1 MVSEH
6 VFINRVDKEKFL
18 LTLFCSI
25 FFLSFFLSMIKYLWV
40 IYMKGVLISGYY
52 GFNNT
57 GDEAMI
63 ETMSIELAKKNYRLV
78 VLSSNPDKTKELYNV
93 EAYDRYNFFEIVKAI
108 KNTDILVSGGGTLF
122 QDITSKKSIW
132 YYLGIVKLAQL
143 MGKKICI
150 AYQGMGPIN
159 TKFYRWITKRT
170 LNKKS
175 VKLIALRDKAAYEY
189 AKEMGIKED
198 KMVISSD
205 MIFMMKPPAKERSIK
220 ILNDNV
226 HNKKEDEKLIGF
238 SVREW
243 KDKDRTDLFA
253 EVADK
258 LVEKYNAR
266 IVFFPFHKP
275 KDAEISKIIMHKM
288 KHEDKTVIIPNRYL
302 PSEILGTMGLMDIN
316 VGVRLHALVF
326 SALMDVPTVGISYE
340 PKIDGFLEMIN
351 MTPVCT
357 YDNIS
362 VEKILEK
369 VDSFMQNDKVN
380 YKDKTTEFSKMG
392 KEVLDKIIEEL
403 GK

>member
-1 MVSEH
+1 
-6 VFINRVDKEKFL
+6 
-18 LTLFCSI
+18 
-25 FFLSFFLSMIKYLWV
+25 
-40 IYMKGVLISGYY
+40 MKGVLISGYY

-63 ETMSIELAKKNYRLV
+63 ETLSIELAKKNYRLV
-78 VLSSNPDKTKELYNV
+78 VLSSNPDRTKELYNV
-93 EAYDRYNFFEIVKAI
+93 EAYDRYNFWSIVKAI

-132 YYLGIVKLAQL
+132 YYLGIVWLAQL

-159 TKFYRWITKRT
+159 TKFYRWITKRI

-175 VKLIALRDKAAYEY
+175 VKLIALRDKHAYDY
-189 AKEMGIKED
+189 AKDMGIKEE

-205 MIFMMKPPAKERSIK
+205 MIFMMKPPAKERSLK

-226 HNKKEDEKLIGF
+226 HNHNENEKLIGF

-253 EVADK
+253 EVADR

-288 KHEDKTVIIPNRYL
+288 KHEDKTVLIPNRYL
-302 PSEILGTMGLMDIN
+302 PSEILGTMGLMDVNI
-316 VGVRLHALVF
+316 GVRLHALVF
-326 SALMDVPTVGISYE
+326 SALMNVPTIGISYE

-362 VEKILEK
+362 VDKIIEK
-369 VDSFMQNDKVN
+369 VDSFMQNNEVN
-380 YKDKTTEFSKMG
+380 YKEKTTEFSKMG
-392 KEVLDKIIEEL
+392 QDVLEKIIEEL
-403 GK
+403 D

>member
-1 MVSEH
+1 MKYIYDKMVMG
-6 VFINRVDKEKFL
+6 D
-18 LTLFCSI
+18 
-25 FFLSFFLSMIKYLWV
+25 
-40 IYMKGVLISGYY
+40 YMKGVLISGYY

-63 ETMSIELAKKNYRLV
+63 ETLSMELAKKNYRLV
-78 VLSSNPDKTKELYNV
+78 VLSSNPDRTRELYNV
-93 EAYDRYNFFEIVKAI
+93 EAYDRYKFFSIVKAI

-132 YYLGIVKLAQL
+132 YYLGIVKLAQW
-143 MGKKICI
+143 MGKKVCI

-159 TKFYRWITKRT
+159 TKFYRWLTKTT
-170 LNKKS
+170 LNRKS
-175 VKLIALRDKAAYEY
+175 VKLIALRDKQAYEY
-189 AKEMGIKED
+189 AKEMGVKEE
-198 KMVISSD
+198 KMVLSSD
-205 MIFMMKPPAKERSIK
+205 MIFMMKPPAKERSLK
-220 ILNDNV
+220 ILKDNV
-226 HNKKEDEKLIGF
+226 HGYKGDEKLIGF

-288 KHEDKTVIIPNRYL
+288 KHEDKTVLMPNRYL
-302 PSEILGTMGLMDIN
+302 PSEILGTMGLMDVNI
-316 VGVRLHALVF
+316 GVRLHALVF
-326 SALMDVPTVGISYE
+326 SALMNVPTIGISYE
-340 PKIDGFLEMIN
+340 PKIDGFLEMID

-357 YDNIS
+357 YENIS

-369 VDSFMQNDKVN
+369 VEYFMQNKNVN
-380 YKDKTTEFSKMG
+380 YAEKTEKFAQMG
-392 KEVLDKIIEEL
+392 KDVLDKIIKEL
-403 GK
+403 DE

>member
-1 MVSEH
+1 MSTLVCPTFYKNCKNQFYI
-6 VFINRVDKEKFL
+6 VFFIHYDK
-18 LTLFCSI
+18 I
-25 FFLSFFLSMIKYLWV
+25 FMGDF
-40 IYMKGVLISGYY
+40 MKGVLISGYY

-78 VLSSNPDKTKELYNV
+78 VLSSNPDRTKELYNV
-93 EAYDRYNFFEIVKAI
+93 EAYDRYNFFSIVKAI

-132 YYLGIVKLAQL
+132 YYLGIVILAQL

-159 TKFYRWITKRT
+159 TKFYRWLTKTT

-175 VKLIALRDKAAYEY
+175 VKLIALRDKQAYEY
-189 AKEMGIKED
+189 AREMGIKEE
-198 KMVISSD
+198 KMVLSSD
-205 MIFMMKPPAKERSIK
+205 MIFMMKPPAKERSLK

-226 HNKKEDEKLIGF
+226 HNHTEGEKLIGF

-288 KHEDKTVIIPNRYL
+288 KHEDKTVLIPNRYL
-302 PSEILGTMGLMDIN
+302 PSEILGTMGLMDVNI
-316 VGVRLHALVF
+316 GVRLHALVF
-326 SALMDVPTVGISYE
+326 SALMNVPTVGISYE

-357 YDNIS
+357 YENIS
-362 VEKILEK
+362 VEKIMEK
-369 VDSFMQNDKVN
+369 VDSFMQNGEVN
-380 YKDKTTEFSKMG
+380 YREKTTQFAKMG
-392 KEVLDKIIEEL
+392 QEVLNKIIAEL
-403 GK
+403 DETK

>member
-1 MVSEH
+1 
-6 VFINRVDKEKFL
+6 
-18 LTLFCSI
+18 
-25 FFLSFFLSMIKYLWV
+25 
-40 IYMKGVLISGYY
+40 MKGVLISGYY

-63 ETMSIELAKKNYRLV
+63 ETLSRELAKKNYRLV

-93 EAYDRYNFFEIVKAI
+93 EAYDRYKFFEIVKAI

-198 KMVISSD
+198 KMVLSSD

-316 VGVRLHALVF
+316 IGVRLHALVF
-326 SALMDVPTVGISYE
+326 SALMDVPTIGISYE

-369 VDSFMQNDKVN
+369 VDSFMQNNNVN
-380 YKDKTTEFSKMG
+380 YKEKTTEFAKMG
-392 KEVLDKIIEEL
+392 QEVLNKIIEEL
-403 GK
+403 DK

>member
-1 MVSEH
+1 MFAL
-6 VFINRVDKEKFL
+6 VFLFYYDK
-18 LTLFCSI
+18 I
-25 FFLSFFLSMIKYLWV
+25 FMGDD
-40 IYMKGVLISGYY
+40 MKGVLISGYY

-63 ETMSIELAKKNYRLV
+63 ETLSIELAKKNYRLV
-78 VLSSNPDKTKELYNV
+78 VLSSNPERTKELYNV
-93 EAYDRYNFFEIVKAI
+93 EAYDRYNFFEIIKAI
-108 KNTDILVSGGGTLF
+108 RKTDILISGGGTLF

-159 TKFYRWITKRT
+159 TKFYRWMTKKT

-175 VKLIALRDKAAYEY
+175 VKLIALRDKHAYEY
-189 AKEMGIKED
+189 AKEMGINEE
-198 KMVISSD
+198 KMVLSSD
-205 MIFMMKPPAKERSIK
+205 MIFMMKPPAKERSLK

-226 HNKKEDEKLIGF
+226 HNKKDDEKLIGF

-288 KHEDKTVIIPNRYL
+288 KHEDKTVLIPNRYL
-302 PSEILGTMGLMDIN
+302 PSEILGTMGLMDVNI
-316 VGVRLHALVF
+316 GVRLHALVF
-326 SALMDVPTVGISYE
+326 SALMNVPTIGISYE

-357 YDNIS
+357 YENIS

-369 VDSFMQNDKVN
+369 VDSFIANKEVN
-380 YKDKTTEFSKMG
+380 YTSKTSEFANMGQDVLNKIIAELDKTK
-392 KEVLDKIIEEL
+392 
-403 GK
+403 

>member
-1 MVSEH
+1 
-6 VFINRVDKEKFL
+6 
-18 LTLFCSI
+18 
-25 FFLSFFLSMIKYLWV
+25 
-40 IYMKGVLISGYY
+40 MKNVLISGYY

-63 ETMSIELAKKNYRLV
+63 ETMSILLAKRNYGLI
-78 VLSSNPDKTKELYNV
+78 VLSSNPERTKELYNV
-93 EAYDRYNFFEIVKAI
+93 QAYDRSKLSQIVKAI
-108 KNTDILVSGGGTLF
+108 KKADIVVSGGGTLF

-143 MGKKICI
+143 MKKSVCV

-159 TKFYRWITKRT
+159 TNLYKKMTKDT

-175 VKLIALRDKAAYEY
+175 VKLVALRDNNAIEY
-189 AKEMGIKED
+189 AKNIGIKET
-198 KMVISSD
+198 KMTFSSD
-205 MIFMMKPPAKERSIK
+205 MIFMMQPPAKERCLK
-220 ILNDNV
+220 ILRDNV
-226 HNKKEDEKLIGF
+226 HNYSEGQKLIGF

-253 EVADK
+253 EIADK
-258 LVEKYNAR
+258 LVEKYDAR

-288 KHEDKTVIIPNRYL
+288 KHEDAAVLMPNRYL
-302 PSEILGTMGLMDIN
+302 PSEILGTMGLMNVN

-326 SALMDVPTVGISYE
+326 SAVMNVPTVGISYD

-357 YDNIS
+357 YEDIS
-362 VEKILEK
+362 VNKILEHVQNFIDGEK
-369 VDSFMQNDKVN
+369 VDYTAK
-380 YKDKTTEFSKMG
+380 
-392 KEVLDKIIEEL
+392 IEEFKRIGTETL
-403 GK
+403 DRIIAEIEK

>member
-1 MVSEH
+1 
-6 VFINRVDKEKFL
+6 
-18 LTLFCSI
+18 
-25 FFLSFFLSMIKYLWV
+25 
-40 IYMKGVLISGYY
+40 MKNVLISGYY

-63 ETMSIELAKKNYRLV
+63 ETMSMLLAKKDYRLI
-78 VLSSNPDKTKELYNV
+78 VLSSNPEKTQELYNV
-93 EAYDRYNFFEIVKAI
+93 QAYDRYKFSEIIKAI
-108 KNTDILVSGGGTLF
+108 KNADIVISGGGTLF

-132 YYLGIVKLAQL
+132 YYLGIIKIAQL
-143 MGKKICI
+143 MRKKICV

-159 TKFYRWITKRT
+159 TKLYRKMTKKI

-175 VKLIALRDKAAYEY
+175 VKLIALRDKHAIEY
-189 AKEMGIKED
+189 AKEIGIKEN
-198 KMVISSD
+198 KLLFSSD
-205 MIFMMKPPAKERSIK
+205 MVFMMEPPPKERCLK

-226 HNKKEDEKLIGF
+226 HNYKENEKLIGF

-253 EVADK
+253 EIADK

-288 KHEDKTVIIPNRYL
+288 KNEDKATLIPNRYL

-316 VGVRLHALVF
+316 IGVRLHSLVF
-326 SALMDVPTVGISYE
+326 SAVTNTPTIGISYD

-357 YDNIS
+357 YEDINTERILLK
-362 VEKILEK
+362 VEEMI
-369 VDSFMQNDKVN
+369 N
-380 YKDKTTEFSKMG
+380 
-392 KEVLDKIIEEL
+392 KEVDYRPNLQNFKKVGEETLNKIIEEIE
-403 GK
+403 KR